1 MNEET
6 KDHIIEVIAIA
17 GILIG
22 AFAVPAFAYM
32 TGQVPLPT
40 PTTVNVLF
48 FISIVTLCYL
58 EILHCLHVARESIK
72 YQTRV

>member
-1 MNEET
+1 
-6 KDHIIEVIAIA
+6 
-17 GILIG
+17 
-22 AFAVPAFAYM
+22 
-32 TGQVPLPT
+32 
-40 PTTVNVLF
+40 VNVLF